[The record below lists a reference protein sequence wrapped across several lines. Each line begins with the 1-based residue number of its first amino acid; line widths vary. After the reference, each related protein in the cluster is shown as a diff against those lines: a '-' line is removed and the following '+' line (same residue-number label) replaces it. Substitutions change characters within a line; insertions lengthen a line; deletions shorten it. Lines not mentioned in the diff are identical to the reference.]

1 MAEMTDR
8 TTHSRHFW
16 PNHCGSDRS
25 EKNGFGPNG
34 FGVRTA
40 SGQTAPSGHD
50 RAQRSFVQ
58 RAKTRAMAMATC
70 LSLALVILT
79 ANTAIAQDNEG
90 LRQEMPAPPVRL
102 DPNAVP
108 DPQMSQTPPPIAT
121 PASPGPQTAAPL
133 IPGTLQG
140 RAIATL
146 TETSGPLNRDV
157 HWRIY
162 GANPAPDGTHQTVL
176 TSDEAQPQLTLDPG
190 EYIAVAVYGHAVAST
205 PLKVAVSGYTAQV
218 NLDAGA
224 VRLLPQR
231 PGGVPL
237 DDKDVKLSIYEA
249 KLDDFGQRR
258 LIIDDAPSQ
267 SLVAL
272 NSGEYHVVS
281 QFGDANSTIR
291 GDVKV
296 EPGKLNEVGITH
308 SASSV
313 TLKLVNTPGGE
324 ALANTAW
331 SILSPGGDI
340 VKESFGAFPSHI
352 LASGTYSVIARHDG
366 QIFNREFSIEGGQA
380 YEVEVVA
387 Q

>member
-1 MAEMTDR
+1 MR
-8 TTHSRHFW
+8 T
-16 PNHCGSDRS
+16 
-25 EKNGFGPNG
+25 GPG
-34 FGVRTA
+34 QELKSGAVFAARWRDMRMVSIGLGVT
-40 SGQTAPSGHD
+40 
-50 RAQRSFVQ
+50 V
-58 RAKTRAMAMATC
+58 
-70 LSLALVILT
+70 LT
-79 ANTAIAQDNEG
+79 AVLSAGTTTWAQDQINEN
-90 LRQEMPAPPVRL
+90 LLQEMPAPPIRQIAPAESSATTVPS
-102 DPNAVP
+102 DSIPNAQAPGTVP
-108 DPQMSQTPPPIAT
+108 PAIDSGGATSAAGIPI
-121 PASPGPQTAAPL
+121 

-140 RAIATL
+140 RAMATL
-146 TETSGPLNRDV
+146 TEVSGPLNANV

-162 GANPAPDGTHQTVL
+162 RATPGPDGTNETVV
-176 TSDEAQPQLTLDPG
+176 TSDDAQPILVLEPG

-205 PLKVAVSGYTAQV
+205 PMKVAVSGYVAQV

-224 VRLLPQR
+224 VRILPQR
-231 PGGVPL
+231 PGGNPL
-237 DDKDVKLSIYEA
+237 DDKDVKISIFEA
-249 KLDDFGQRR
+249 RQDDFGERR
-258 LIIDDAPSQ
+258 LIIDDAPSA

-272 NSGEYHVVS
+272 NAGDYHVVS

-291 GDVKV
+291 GDIEV
-296 EPGKLNEVGITH
+296 EAGKLNEVDITH

-340 VKESFGAFPSHI
+340 VKESFGAFPTHV

>member
-1 MAEMTDR
+1 MSRMAIKAKRRKAKRADKMALLTRWSRDEATRITGDAICAR
-8 TTHSRHFW
+8 T
-16 PNHCGSDRS
+16 
-25 EKNGFGPNG
+25 
-34 FGVRTA
+34 VMA
-40 SGQTAPSGHD
+40 SL
-50 RAQRSFVQ
+50 
-58 RAKTRAMAMATC
+58 AMAAMGFALIALT
-70 LSLALVILT
+70 SLAVN
-79 ANTAIAQDNEG
+79 AAKAQENEG
-90 LRQEMPAPPVRL
+90 LRQEMPAPPMRE
-102 DPNAVP
+102 DPNAAP
-108 DPQMSQTPPPIAT
+108 REAESAAPPALET
-121 PASPGPQTAAPL
+121 PAEGPRNAAPL

-140 RAIATL
+140 RAVATL
-146 TETSGPLNRDV
+146 TETSGPLADNV
-157 HWRIY
+157 HWRVY
-162 GANPAPDGTHQTVL
+162 SANPAPDGTHETIA
-176 TSDEAQPQLTLDPG
+176 TSDEAQPLLALDPG

-205 PLKVAVSGYTAQV
+205 PLKVAVSGYTASV

-224 VRLLPQR
+224 LRLLPQR

-237 DDKDVKLSIYEA
+237 DDKDVKLSVYEA

-272 NSGEYHVVS
+272 NAGEYHVVS

-296 EPGKLNEVGITH
+296 EAGKLNEIGITH

-340 VKESFGAFPSHI
+340 VKESFGAFPSHV